1 MFSRGVFSTKQGVA
15 ALSIASNSLLVL
27 LKLFVGLA
35 IGSVSVL
42 SEAVHSGIDLLA
54 AVMAFFAVRSSGQPP
69 DDRHHFGHGKV
80 ESLSGFVESILIFV
94 AAILIVTEA
103 ATKLVEGV
111 HLETVDLGIAV
122 MVVSALANTLV
133 SRQLLKV
140 AKATDSVA
148 LEADGWHLTTDVLTS
163 AGVAL
168 GLVAVRLTG
177 VSALDPLIAIGVA
190 AFICKAAYDITRRSI
205 LDLLDTSLPE
215 EEQSQILAAL
225 DQHKGELVGY
235 HRVRSR
241 KAGGQRHVDFHL
253 VVRRDVTVKQSH
265 DLCNHLERHLRSSLG
280 PRASLNIHVEP
291 CRGRCERC
299 PLDCPPEAQAS

>member
-1 MFSRGVFSTKQGVA
+1 MFSSGVLSTKKGVA

-27 LKLFVGLA
+27 LKLAVGLT

-42 SEAVHSGIDLLA
+42 SEALHSGIDLLA
-54 AVMAFFAVRSSGQPP
+54 AVMAFFAVRSSAQPP
-69 DDRHHFGHGKV
+69 DDRHTFGHGKV
-80 ESLSGFVESILIFV
+80 ESLSGFVEAILIFV

-103 ATKLVEGV
+103 ARKMAEGT
-111 HLETVDLGIAV
+111 HLETVDLGIGV
-122 MVVSALANTLV
+122 MVVSALVNTLV
-133 SRQLLKV
+133 SRKLLKV

-190 AFICKAAYDITRRSI
+190 IFICKAAYDITRRS
-205 LDLLDTSLPE
+205 LMDLLDTSLPQ

-225 DQHKGELVGY
+225 DEHKGELVGY

-253 VVRRDVTVKQSH
+253 VVRRDATVQQSH
-265 DLCNHLERHLRSSLG
+265 NLCNHLERHLRSSLG

-291 CRGRCERC
+291 CRGRCEQCR
-299 PLDCPPEAQAS
+299 LDCSPATQAG